1 MGEIKSAMAL
11 IACHEC
17 DLLQRERDVPPGGKA
32 LCARCGALLYRN
44 VPRSI
49 DRSLA
54 LTFAA
59 GVTFVIA
66 NVFPFVTISAAGRFV
81 QTTIFGSI
89 LEMWKQGMALVAP
102 MVFLNAIAIPGLSI
116 LATGYVLMRSR
127 LGGPPGHLIDV
138 LRLLQVFKPWGMV
151 EVFLL
156 GLLVSVVKLGSYA
169 RVIPDVAL
177 WAIGVLVLLTAT
189 LSTVFEPREIWA
201 RIDAAR
207 LLNAPAQTDR
217 AERGEGRP

>member
-1 MGEIKSAMAL
+1 MSL

-17 DLLQRERDVPPGGKA
+17 DLLQRESDVPPGGKA
-32 LCARCGALLYRN
+32 LCVRCGALLYRN
-44 VPRSI
+44 VPDSI

-54 LTFAA
+54 LTVAA
-59 GVTFVIA
+59 GVTFVIG

-89 LEMWKQGMALVAP
+89 LEMWKQGMVLVAP

-127 LGGPPGHLIDV
+127 LGGPAGHLIDV
-138 LRLLQVFKPWGMV
+138 LRLLQMLKPWGMV

-169 RVIPDVAL
+169 RVIPDLAL
-177 WAIGVLVLLTAT
+177 WAIGALVVLTAA
-189 LSTVFEPREIWA
+189 LVSVFEPRDVWA
-201 RIDAAR
+201 RIDAASLR
-207 LLNAPAQTDR
+207 DAAARGART
-217 AERGEGRP
+217 ERGGKLP

>member
-1 MGEIKSAMAL
+1 MSL

-17 DLLQRERDVPPGGKA
+17 DLLQREGDVPPGGKA
-32 LCARCGALLYRN
+32 LCVRCGALLYRN
-44 VPRSI
+44 APDSI

-54 LTFAA
+54 LTVAA
-59 GVTFVIA
+59 AVTFVIA

-89 LEMWKQGMALVAP
+89 VEMWKQGMVFVAP
-102 MVFLNAIAIPGLSI
+102 MVFLNAIAVPGLSI
-116 LATGYVLMRSR
+116 LATGYVLVRSR
-127 LGGPPGHLIDV
+127 LGGPAGHLIDV
-138 LRLLQVFKPWGMV
+138 LRLLQMFKPWGMV

-169 RVIPDVAL
+169 RVIPDLAL
-177 WAIGVLVLLTAT
+177 WAIGVLVLLTAA
-189 LSTVFEPREIWA
+189 LATVFEPREIWA

-207 LLNAPAQTDR
+207 LRDASSRGAR
-217 AERGEGRP
+217 AERGGELP